1 MKFAFKF
8 KLPKW
13 EKPKPE
19 VPYVS
24 NPMIDELE
32 KLDFASLT
40 AQRRQDILLR
50 IKHSTAAV
58 AEDRRRNPAIMTDRI
73 RLQRLWVD
81 YFKIDQTI
89 PPGQD
94 EGESLAFALSNHSMP
109 LTPQQ
114 RAPGALMS
122 TQEELVAQANFK
134 IDMGDMVM
142 DDMNDFDTPLP
153 KLPPRPQPTAED
165 FNDKSKPVVVVKDPA
180 SGDSLKIAGLQDLV
194 IAPPDA
200 TVAAL
205 SAHAPPPPPPPL

>member
-32 KLDFASLT
+32 KLDFAALT
-40 AQRRQDILLR
+40 AERRHDILLR
-50 IKHSTAAV
+50 IKHSAAAV

-73 RLQRLWVD
+73 RLQRLWVN
-81 YFKIDQTI
+81 YFKIDQTT

-94 EGESLAFALSNHSMP
+94 EGDNLSFALSDHS
-109 LTPQQ
+109 LHQTPQQ

-134 IDMGDMVM
+134 IDMG
-142 DDMNDFDTPLP
+142 L
-153 KLPPRPQPTAED
+153 
-165 FNDKSKPVVVVKDPA
+165 
-180 SGDSLKIAGLQDLV
+180 SLIH
-194 IAPPDA
+194 I
-200 TVAAL
+200 
-205 SAHAPPPPPPPL
+205 